1 MRVNVPKPSDERA
14 LLQLLASNQ
23 SETGVFFAYW
33 SEIRSQSH
41 TAKFLE
47 SIEGAP
53 DLSQQTQVLLKDLV
67 EQGFVQDLANWATK
81 EGRHYAVTF
90 AGKQRLSEQNSKQS
104 FSKTLWSRKGT
115 VSIVISV
122 ISAILLVYM
131 WIIDNVDPNY
141 ACEMPLSS
149 ILVNCVVFLEEL
161 GNQ

>member
-1 MRVNVPKPSDERA
+1 MGGNVPKPSDERA

>member
-1 MRVNVPKPSDERA
+1 MGGNVPKPSDERA

-53 DLSQQTQVLLKDLV
+53 DLSQQTQVLLKDFV

-115 VSIVISV
+115 VSIVIG
-122 ISAILLVYM
+122 AILGVYM
-131 WIIDNVDPNY
+131 
-141 ACEMPLSS
+141 
-149 ILVNCVVFLEEL
+149 
-161 GNQ
+161 

>member
-1 MRVNVPKPSDERA
+1 MGGNVPKPSDERA

-33 SEIRSQSH
+33 SEIRSQSY

-53 DLSQQTQVLLKDLV
+53 DLSQQTQVLLKDFV

-115 VSIVISV
+115 VSIVIG
-122 ISAILLVYM
+122 AILGVYM
-131 WIIDNVDPNY
+131 WIINNVDPNY

-149 ILVNCVVFLEEL
+149 ILVKCVVFLEEL

>member
-1 MRVNVPKPSDERA
+1 MGVNVPKPSDERA

-115 VSIVISV
+115 VSIVIG
-122 ISAILLVYM
+122 AILGVYM
-131 WIIDNVDPNY
+131 WIINNVDPNY

-149 ILVNCVVFLEEL
+149 ILVKCVVFLEEL

>member
-1 MRVNVPKPSDERA
+1 MGGNVPKPSDERA

-53 DLSQQTQVLLKDLV
+53 DLSQQTQVLLKDFV

-115 VSIVISV
+115 VSIVIG
-122 ISAILLVYM
+122 AILGVYM
-131 WIIDNVDPNY
+131 WIINNVDPNY

-149 ILVNCVVFLEEL
+149 ILVKCVVFLEEL

>member
-1 MRVNVPKPSDERA
+1 MGVNVPKPSDERA

>member
-1 MRVNVPKPSDERA
+1 MGGNVPKPSDERA

-53 DLSQQTQVLLKDLV
+53 DLSQQTQVLLKDFV